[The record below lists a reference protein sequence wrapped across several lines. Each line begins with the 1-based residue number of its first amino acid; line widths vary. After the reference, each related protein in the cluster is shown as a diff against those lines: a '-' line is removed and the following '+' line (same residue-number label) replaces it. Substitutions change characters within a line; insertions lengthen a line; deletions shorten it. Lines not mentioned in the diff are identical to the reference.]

1 MNTSYLATLNQS
13 LTDAQKSIVLNNLG
27 IVLPE
32 KVHEENMSLHYKK
45 SGSDYIGTVGNL
57 NVAMRFGLPNVAS
70 EDSLSR
76 VGLLYLSTVTG
87 TMDVIIDYKTYKLNA
102 VSGYSDVLKNG
113 VVGMKVST
121 TVSQVTS
128 VEVCSCVTDES
139 PDYYV
144 KAQGGIAE
152 VNICD
157 GTDVYHVYIK
167 ASSVSQGA
175 SDGTFD
181 VTITK

>member
-32 KVHEENMSLHYKK
+32 KVQEENKSLNFKT

-57 NVAMRFGLPNVAS
+57 NVAMRFGQPAAGS
-70 EDSLSR
+70 ADSMSR

-113 VVGMKVST
+113 VAGMKVST
-121 TVSQVTS
+121 TVSQVAS

-139 PDYYV
+139 IDYYV

-157 GTDVYHVYIK
+157 GTDVYHIYIK
-167 ASSVSQGA
+167 ASSVNKGA
-175 SDGTFD
+175 NKGTFD